1 MAEEKE
7 YYGWGYED
15 GEAVIRK
22 FNEKEGIG
30 GSKFFLCR
38 DYQYISLNESGHC
51 DPVLTIM
58 GPVAQ
63 FFPSKEKPRKN
74 AYNVLVHGFNGTF
87 RISSDLI
94 SIATVYRLVAAEK
107 TVANSLFLKRADI
120 LEIYIL

>member
-1 MAEEKE
+1 M
-7 YYGWGYED
+7 GYED

-94 SIATVYRLVAAEK
+94 SIA
-107 TVANSLFLKRADI
+107 I
-120 LEIYIL
+120 LEPSKIPIDLSRACPLSEEVPIGSIVGTRRTFIQS